1 MMTMRVFRVDP
12 KDKKKKELRAYAA
25 HMRYHLPEDCEY
37 LVAADDDDVLS
48 GFAALLPDRDVT
60 DILFLYV
67 FESKRR
73 KYAGSMLLRGIED
86 AVREAG
92 GRSLRCI
99 MPAEDNLMTLFTR
112 EGYGLFPGVT
122 EYAVSFGTLYYS
134 KLYRKHIHGRSPKKA
149 KTLGECTSAQKRAL
163 EVLLGKEEMTGLLSA
178 VFDGAEIMAVLSC
191 EAFTKGILVDY
202 MYVKKEHPELLLD
215 CFRLLDSKL
224 VSVYGERM
232 SDMMLSFS
240 TGNDMEEELIKSF
253 SGGLI
258 PPQKYTREYVAVKNL
273 IDFT

>member
-25 HMRYHLPEDCEY
+25 HMRYHLPEGCEY
-37 LVAADDDDVLS
+37 FAAADDDDVLS

-73 KYAGSMLLRGIED
+73 KHAGSMLLRGIED

-112 EGYGLFPGVT
+112 EGYGLFPGET

-149 KTLGECTSAQKRAL
+149 KTLGECTSARKRAL
-163 EVLLGKEEMTGLLSA
+163 ETLLGKEEMTGLLSA

-224 VSVYGERM
+224 VSVYGE
-232 SDMMLSFS
+232 
-240 TGNDMEEELIKSF
+240 
-253 SGGLI
+253 
-258 PPQKYTREYVAVKNL
+258 
-273 IDFT
+273 